1 MVFGTLVLLHIVVAA
16 ISMSHILVNKSDV
29 RSAIGWIGLV
39 WLSPFVGA
47 AIYSVF
53 GINRVARRA
62 SRIIR
67 DPGPDFEFPDLSTLN
82 TIELDADIQ
91 QIADVGSR
99 VTELPLT
106 QGNCVLMLQG
116 GAQAY
121 PEMLSSIANARHSIA
136 LATYIFR
143 MDQVGSE
150 FVAALIAARK
160 RGVEVRVL
168 IDGIGSGYFLSPV
181 VRRLHNAG
189 IPVTRFM
196 HDWRPW
202 RMSFVNLRNHKKL
215 IIVDGTTG
223 FAGGLNLGN
232 ENTWTRTRKRES
244 VDDIHFRV
252 HGPVVGQLMISFAED
267 WHFSTGEAL
276 DGGVWWPTIEP
287 RGDVIARGT
296 SSGPDED
303 VGSIETILAT
313 ALGQAKHNVRIVT
326 PYFLPDERLKS
337 AIMLAEIRGVRIEL
351 VIPERSDHIV
361 MDWAMRAHLSF
372 FAIERMKCFT
382 TPKPFDHSKLLTV
395 DGKWCAV
402 GSANWDVRSLR
413 LNFEFLL
420 ECYDEGTVATINALI
435 DEKIS
440 QAKPLTS
447 ACLSARPL
455 TARLRDAGARLFLP
469 YL

>member
-1 MVFGTLVLLHIVVAA
+1 MVFGALAMLHIIVAA
-16 ISMSHILVNKSDV
+16 AATGHILVNKSDV

-47 AIYSVF
+47 AIYSGF

-62 SRIIR
+62 SRINR
-67 DPGPDFEFPDLSTLN
+67 DPGSSIQYPNQSTFD
-82 TIELDADIQ
+82 TTRLDASIRP
-91 QIADVGSR
+91 IADVGSK
-99 VTELPLT
+99 VTELSLT
-106 QGNCVLMLQG
+106 RGNSVSMLKG

-121 PEMLSSIANARHSIA
+121 PEMLSSIAAARRSIA
-136 LATYIFR
+136 LSTYIFR
-143 MDQVGSE
+143 LDDVGTE

-168 IDGIGSGYFLSPV
+168 IDGIGSGYFFSPV
-181 VRRLHNAG
+181 VRRLRNAG
-189 IPVTRFM
+189 IPTMRFM

-215 IIVDGTTG
+215 IIVDGAAG
-223 FAGGLNLGN
+223 FAGGLNLGS
-232 ENTWTRTRKRES
+232 ENTWTKTRQRE

-252 HGPVVGQLMISFAED
+252 DGPVVGQLMISFAED
-267 WHFSTGEAL
+267 WHFSTGETL
-276 DGGVWWPTIEP
+276 DGTAWWPTIKP
-287 RGDVIARGT
+287 TGDVIARGI

-313 ALGQAKHNVRIVT
+313 ALGQAKRDIRIVT
-326 PYFLPDERLKS
+326 PYFLPDEKLKS
-337 AIMLAEIRGVRIEL
+337 AIVLAGLRGVRIEL
-351 VIPERSDHIV
+351 LIPERSDHAG

-372 FAIERMKCFT
+372 FPVEKMKCFT

-420 ECYDEGTVATINALI
+420 ECYDEATVAGIDALI
-435 DEKIS
+435 DEKKS

-447 ACLSARPL
+447 ACLAARPL
-455 TARLRDAGARLFLP
+455 VVRLRDASARLFLP

>member
-1 MVFGTLVLLHIVVAA
+1 MVFSALALLHIVVAA
-16 ISMSHILVNKSDV
+16 IATGYILVNKSDV
-29 RSAIGWIGLV
+29 RSAIGWIGLI

-47 AIYSVF
+47 AIYSAF

-62 SRIIR
+62 SRINR
-67 DPGPDFEFPDLSTLN
+67 DPGPTIEFPEQSTFN
-82 TIELDADIQ
+82 TTELDVDIRP
-91 QIADVGSR
+91 IADVGSR
-99 VTELPLT
+99 VTKLPLT
-106 QGNCVLMLQG
+106 HGNSISMLRG
-116 GAQAY
+116 DVQAY
-121 PEMLSSIANARHSIA
+121 PEMLSSIANARRSIA

-143 MDQVGSE
+143 HDQVGSK

-168 IDGIGSGYFLSPV
+168 IDGIGSGYIFSPV
-181 VRRLHNAG
+181 VRRLLSAG
-189 IPVTRFM
+189 IPTTRFM

-215 IIVDGTTG
+215 IVVDGTTG

-232 ENTWTRTRKRES
+232 ENNWTRTRKRE

-252 HGPVVGQLMISFAED
+252 DGPVVGQLMISFAED
-267 WHFSTGEAL
+267 WHFSTGETL
-276 DGGVWWPTIEP
+276 DGRAWWPIIRP
-287 RGDVIARGT
+287 KGGVIARGI

-303 VGSIETILAT
+303 VGSIETILAA
-313 ALGQAKHNVRIVT
+313 ALGQAKHDIRIVT
-326 PYFLPDERLKS
+326 PYFLPDEQLKS
-337 AIMLAEIRGVRIEL
+337 AIILAGLRGVRIEL
-351 VIPERSDHIV
+351 LIPERSDHV
-361 MDWAMRAHLSF
+361 GMDWAMRAHLSF
-372 FAIERMKCFT
+372 FPVERMKCFT

-402 GSANWDVRSLR
+402 GSPNWDVRSLR

-420 ECYDEGTVATINALI
+420 ECYDEGTVATIDALI

-440 QAKPLTS
+440 RAKPLTS

-455 TARLRDAGARLFLP
+455 IARLRDASARLFLP

>member
-1 MVFGTLVLLHIVVAA
+1 MVFGALAMLHIIVAA
-16 ISMSHILVNKSDV
+16 AATGHILVNKSDV

-47 AIYSVF
+47 AIYSGF

-62 SRIIR
+62 SRINR
-67 DPGPDFEFPDLSTLN
+67 DPGSSIQYPDQSTFD
-82 TIELDADIQ
+82 TTRLDASIRP
-91 QIADVGSR
+91 IADVGSK
-99 VTELPLT
+99 VTELSLT
-106 QGNCVLMLQG
+106 RGNSVSMLKG

-121 PEMLSSIANARHSIA
+121 PEMLSSIAAARRSIA
-136 LATYIFR
+136 LSTYIFR
-143 MDQVGSE
+143 LDDVGTE

-168 IDGIGSGYFLSPV
+168 IDGIGSGYFFSPV
-181 VRRLHNAG
+181 VRRLRNAA
-189 IPVTRFM
+189 IPTMRFM

-215 IIVDGTTG
+215 IIVDGAAG
-223 FAGGLNLGN
+223 FAGGLNLGS
-232 ENTWTRTRKRES
+232 ENTWTKTRQRE

-252 HGPVVGQLMISFAED
+252 DGPVVGQLMISFAED
-267 WHFSTGEAL
+267 WHFSTGETL
-276 DGGVWWPTIEP
+276 DGTAWWPTIKP
-287 RGDVIARGT
+287 TGDVIARGI

-313 ALGQAKHNVRIVT
+313 ALGQAKRDIRIVT
-326 PYFLPDERLKS
+326 PYFLPDEKLKS
-337 AIMLAEIRGVRIEL
+337 AIVLAGLRGVRIEL
-351 VIPERSDHIV
+351 LIPERSDHAG

-372 FAIERMKCFT
+372 FPVEKMKCFT

-420 ECYDEGTVATINALI
+420 ECYDEATVAGIDALI
-435 DEKIS
+435 DEKKS

-447 ACLSARPL
+447 ACLAARPL
-455 TARLRDAGARLFLP
+455 VVRLRDASARLFLP

>member
-1 MVFGTLVLLHIVVAA
+1 MIFGALAIMHIIVAA
-16 ISMSHILVNKSDV
+16 IATGHILINKSDV
-29 RSAIGWIGLV
+29 RSAIGWIGLI

-47 AIYSVF
+47 AIYSAF

-62 SRIIR
+62 SRINR
-67 DPGPDFEFPDLSTLN
+67 NPGPSIEFPEQSTFD
-82 TIELDADIQ
+82 TTELDVDIRP
-91 QIADVGSR
+91 IADVGSR

-106 QGNCVLMLQG
+106 QGNSVTMLRG
-116 GAQAY
+116 GVQAY
-121 PEMLSSIANARHSIA
+121 PEMLSCIANARQNIA

-150 FVAALIAARK
+150 FVAALVAARQ
-160 RGVEVRVL
+160 RGVDVRVL
-168 IDGIGSGYFLSPV
+168 VDGIGSGYFFSPV
-181 VRRLHNAG
+181 VRQLLSAG
-189 IPVTRFM
+189 IPTTRFM

-215 IIVDGTTG
+215 IIVDGATG
-223 FAGGLNLGN
+223 FAGGLNLGS
-232 ENTWTRTRKRES
+232 ENTWTGTRKRE

-252 HGPVVGQLMISFAED
+252 DGPVVRQLMISFAED
-267 WHFSTGEAL
+267 WHFSTGETL
-276 DGGVWWPTIEP
+276 DDRAWWPIAMP
-287 RGDVIARGT
+287 SGNVIARGI

-303 VGSIETILAT
+303 VGSIETILAA
-313 ALGQAKHNVRIVT
+313 ALGQATNRIRIVT

-337 AIMLAEIRGVRIEL
+337 AIILAGLRGVRIEL
-351 VIPERSDHIV
+351 LIPERSDHV
-361 MDWAMRAHLSF
+361 GMDWAMRAHLSF
-372 FAIERMKCFT
+372 FSVERMKCFT

-420 ECYDEGTVATINALI
+420 ECYDKGTVATIDELI

-440 QAKPLTS
+440 QAKPLTP
-447 ACLSARPL
+447 ACLSARPVI
-455 TARLRDAGARLFLP
+455 TQMRDASARLFLP